1 MASHDMQEP
10 LRKIRAFSD
19 MLLIRQRAVL
29 NEDGKSTLQKIA
41 KSSERLQN
49 LINDLL
55 AFSRLVNKNAQN
67 VETVSLDTLLSE
79 VLKDLSMLTIEK
91 CNYRI

>member
-1 MASHDMQEP
+1 
-10 LRKIRAFSD
+10 
-19 MLLIRQRAVL
+19 L

-91 CNYRI
+91 CNY